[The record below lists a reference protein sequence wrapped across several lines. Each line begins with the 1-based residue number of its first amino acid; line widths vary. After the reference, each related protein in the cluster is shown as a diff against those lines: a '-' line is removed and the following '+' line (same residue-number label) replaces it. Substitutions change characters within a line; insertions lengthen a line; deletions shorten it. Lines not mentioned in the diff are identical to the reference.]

1 MALYAVTI
9 FLSAFLLFQVQP
21 MIAKII
27 LPWFGG
33 SAAVWTTCMLFFQVG
48 LLAGYGYSH
57 WSITRLNPF
66 RQTAVHAALLGLSL
80 LFLPITPD
88 FSWKPTGQEN
98 PTLRILGLLAAT
110 VGLPYLLLS
119 TTSPLLQAWYA
130 RTKLAAFPYRLFAL
144 SNLGSMLA
152 LLTYPTVVEP
162 FLPVRIQTWIW
173 SGAYAL
179 FAAVC
184 AYAGFT
190 SRVAVQVPL
199 EAAANPGAHSDE
211 PPSLLAK
218 FLWICLAA
226 VPSMLML
233 AVTNHLTQDVAAIPF
248 LWVLPLSIYLLSFIL
263 TFDARGWYQRGVF
276 LVLLAPALGGMSY
289 LQWANAKLPPMLWV
303 IAIFSV
309 CLFVACMVCHGELV
323 RLKPAPRHLTAFYLM
338 LSIGGALGGLFVA
351 VVAPYLFPIY
361 FELPVAIGLCALL
374 ISLLAVEEPGRTYI
388 EALRTAG
395 ALALLLGVGALWVYL
410 GRTMKDSLGDHLE
423 ARRNFYGSLRVREHI
438 ENENETDSSYR
449 VLMHGSIN
457 HGEQW
462 LAPERRREL
471 LSYYCRPTGIGRV
484 MQAKHAGAPLRV
496 GVLGLG
502 AGTMAAFA
510 LPGDVF
516 RFYEINPVVPELARR
531 YFTFLEDCLGSVE
544 IVMGDGRLSLERES
558 PQNYDVLMMDAFSG
572 DSIPIHLVT
581 REAIALYFRHLK
593 QDGILVVHISN
604 KYIDLEPVLARVAES
619 LGKATYVV
627 ETDDDQSGGCFGTTY
642 VLLAN
647 DPGVF
652 DAPPLKDAGKPADT
666 RETVALW
673 TDDFSNLIRLL
684 K

>member
-1 MALYAVTI
+1 MAQYAVTI

-57 WSITRLNPF
+57 WSITRLNPS
-66 RQTAVHAALLGLSL
+66 RQAVIHAALLGASL
-80 LFLPITPD
+80 LLLPIMPD
-88 FSWKPTGQEN
+88 SSWKPGGEEN

-130 RTKLAAFPYRLFAL
+130 RTRHAAFPYRLFAL

-152 LLTYPTVVEP
+152 LLSYPTLVEP
-162 FLPVRIQTWIW
+162 FLSARNQTWIW

-179 FAAVC
+179 FAALC
-184 AYAGFT
+184 AYTGFR
-190 SRVAVQVPL
+190 SRVPVQAPV
-199 EAAANPGAHSDE
+199 EVTANPGAHQE
-211 PPSLLAK
+211 ETPALPLKLL
-218 FLWICLAA
+218 WVCLAA

-263 TFDARGWYQRGVF
+263 TFDARGWYHRGVF

-289 LQWANAKLPPMLWV
+289 LQWANAKVPPMLWV
-303 IAIFSV
+303 IGIFSA

-323 RLKPAPRHLTAFYLM
+323 RLKPAPRYLTSFYLM

-351 VVAPYLFPIY
+351 IVAPYLFPIY

-374 ISLLAVEEPGRTYI
+374 ISMLAVEEPGRTYA

-395 ALALLLGVGALWVYL
+395 AVALLLGVAALWVYL
-410 GRTMKDSLGDHLE
+410 GRTMKDSLGDYVE

-438 ENENETDSSYR
+438 QNDDGHDSSYR

-484 MQAKHAGAPLRV
+484 MQAKHAGAPIRV

-516 RFYEINPVVPELARR
+516 RFYEINPAVPDLARR

-544 IVMGDGRLSLERES
+544 IVMGDGRLSLEREP

-572 DSIPIHLVT
+572 DSIPVHLVT
-581 REAIALYFRHLK
+581 REAIELYFRHLK
-593 QDGILVVHISN
+593 EDGILVVHISN

-627 ETDDDQSGGCFGTTY
+627 ETEDDQAGACFGTTY

-647 DPGVF
+647 DARVF
-652 DAPPLKDAGKPADT
+652 EAPPLKDAGQPAETRDT
-666 RETVALW
+666 IGLW